1 MSEENT
7 KTSDNTDKYNELLN
21 QLSDSRDKLTQMM
34 TEIDECKGAVLDT
47 AKSNDYRNRYAK
59 EERLKTISTFYS
71 LALSVR
77 QEYTRNIISEIELRR
92 KLEKGDDGDQTVD
105 IVKIA
110 KQLESIK
117 KQQKKIDDVKLFKP
131 IAVTQSK

>member
-7 KTSDNTDKYNELLN
+7 KSSDNLDKYNELLN

-71 LALSVR
+71 LALSMR

>member
-59 EERLKTISTFYS
+59 EERLKTISTFYG

>member
-1 MSEENT
+1 MNKENT
-7 KTSDNTDKYNELLN
+7 KSSDNLDKYNELLN

-34 TEIDECKGAVLDT
+34 SEIDECKSAVLDT

-59 EERLKTISTFYS
+59 EERLKTISTFYG

-105 IVKIA
+105 IIKIA

-117 KQQKKIDDVKLFKP
+117 KQQIKMDNTKLFKP
-131 IAVTQSK
+131 AIAK

>member
-1 MSEENT
+1 MNKENT
-7 KTSDNTDKYNELLN
+7 KSSDNLDKYNELLN

-34 TEIDECKGAVLDT
+34 SEIDECKSAVLDT

-59 EERLKTISTFYS
+59 EERLKTISTFYG

-105 IVKIA
+105 IIKIA

-117 KQQKKIDDVKLFKP
+117 KQQTKMDNSSLFKSA
-131 IAVTQSK
+131 IAK

>member
-7 KTSDNTDKYNELLN
+7 KSTDNLDKYNELLN

-131 IAVTQSK
+131 VAVTQSK